1 MPLILA
7 IEPDRRQASQLKR
20 LTRGCAADLVLA
32 DTTERALEVI
42 GNRIPDLVLVPALLS
57 PQDDAALATALRVIA
72 AAAHVQTLTIPVFA
86 APVAPARGGV
96 LAKWRR
102 GRAKPAS
109 QGCDPAVFAEQ
120 IAAYLA
126 ETAAARDALTPAPEE
141 TDEID
146 EIDEIAETPA
156 PAVQPAEPAPA
167 QLAESEEEWEPIVLE
182 AEPIERVADEEAVA
196 PADADA
202 PTVLEAGEIDLRTFL
217 AGLEEPPLEA
227 SAPAVVEPEPAL
239 EVLSE
244 PVAQTQTA
252 RTELWAALSLA
263 PHRWPRLDAMLAEP
277 HGITLAPDAEI
288 AQPETV
294 AAAPSRP
301 EPARPEWLDMLDAL
315 RHDIDRLR
323 AQRTEAARPA
333 PINRAQPAA
342 QARPVAP
349 IATGPAASPR
359 KHRQKKDPAPIQDE
373 WGFFDPQ
380 QCGFTALLAKL
391 DEISNSS
398 Q

>member
-32 DTTERALEVI
+32 DTTEHALEAI

-86 APVAPARGGV
+86 APVAPTRGGV

-102 GRAKPAS
+102 GRATPASS

-126 ETAAARDALTPAPEE
+126 EAAVAREALTPAE
-141 TDEID
+141 
-146 EIDEIAETPA
+146 EIAEEPA
-156 PAVQPAEPAPA
+156 RPVQPAEPAPEPP
-167 QLAESEEEWEPIVLE
+167 AEPEEEEWEPIVLE
-182 AEPIERVADEEAVA
+182 AEPI
-196 PADADA
+196 
-202 PTVLEAGEIDLRTFL
+202 VLEA
-217 AGLEEPPLEA
+217 EPI
-227 SAPAVVEPEPAL
+227 VVATDPEP
-239 EVLSE
+239 VQE
-244 PVAQTQTA
+244 PVPEPVPRAAQ
-252 RTELWAALSLA
+252 TELWASLSLA
-263 PHRWPRLDAMLAEP
+263 PHRWPRLDAMLAE
-277 HGITLAPDAEI
+277 HHSVTLAPDAAV

-294 AAAPSRP
+294 AAAPSRSEPARP

-323 AQRTEAARPA
+323 IERTEAAAPA
-333 PINRAQPAA
+333 PIDRAQPVA

-349 IATGPAASPR
+349 VAPAAPIATGPTASPR
-359 KHRQKKDPAPIQDE
+359 KPKRKKDPPPVQDE

-391 DEISNSS
+391 DEINDSS

>member
-32 DTTERALEVI
+32 DTTEHALEAI

-102 GRAKPAS
+102 GRTTPASS

-126 ETAAARDALTPAPEE
+126 EAAAAREALTPAE
-141 TDEID
+141 
-146 EIDEIAETPA
+146 EIAEEPA
-156 PAVQPAEPAPA
+156 RPVQPAEPAPA
-167 QLAESEEEWEPIVLE
+167 PPAEPEEDEWEPIVLE
-182 AEPIERVADEEAVA
+182 AEPI
-196 PADADA
+196 
-202 PTVLEAGEIDLRTFL
+202 VLEAEPIVVAID
-217 AGLEEPPLEA
+217 
-227 SAPAVVEPEPAL
+227 PEP
-239 EVLSE
+239 VPE
-244 PVAQTQTA
+244 PVPEPMTRAAQ
-252 RTELWAALSLA
+252 TELWASLSLA
-263 PHRWPRLDAMLAEP
+263 PHRWPRLDAMLAE
-277 HGITLAPDAEI
+277 HHSVTLAPDATV

-323 AQRTEAARPA
+323 IERTEAAAPA
-333 PINRAQPAA
+333 PINRAQPVAP
-342 QARPVAP
+342 ARPTAPVAPIAP
-349 IATGPAASPR
+349 IATGPTASPR
-359 KHRQKKDPAPIQDE
+359 KPKRKKDPVPVQDE

-391 DEISNSS
+391 DEINDSS